1 MSQKIKHY
9 SDREIVSRWAIF
21 ENDPAID
28 RILAGRGLVPSEGN
42 GVIGYIY
49 VDHEMGI
56 SFRIHALCRI
66 EPGKIP
72 QIVVN
77 FQDHGE
83 DCIIRYDEF
92 GEYRLLSNN
101 EANSIS
107 LADDQRYN
115 LFEDQRWF
123 IYYDPEK
130 LHEIRN
136 KNDLDQFR
144 APGFFDDVFVEL
156 FRENE
161 EQVHEVVW
169 VRLEEMMEGGSEFRG
184 ILLNEPN
191 GDFGVHEGDVI
202 TVRFADHP
210 DGRYLVEETRSA

>member
-136 KNDLDQFR
+136 RVDLDRFR
-144 APGFFDDVFVEL
+144 AAGYFDDVSVILLARDQE
-156 FRENE
+156 RIP
-161 EQVHEVVW
+161 EVVW
-169 VRLEEMMEGGSEFRG
+169 VRLEELSADGKSFQG
-184 ILLNEPN
+184 ILLNEPDM
-191 GDFGVHEGDVI
+191 DFGVHEGDML
-202 TVRFADHP
+202 TVRFAEHEE
-210 DGRYLVEETRSA
+210 GRFLVAQTGPA